1 MQPYILNRRA
11 PTEGVGKDNFT
22 RITGLPDELGID
34 DDLQRTQQVLS
45 VRVDSRRYGK
55 PVTVVSGFDSSANLK
70 ELAST
75 LKRTLACGGT
85 IEDNRIE
92 LQGDHR
98 ARVPD
103 LLRERG
109 YDIDT

>member
-1 MQPYILNRRA
+1 MADDDLGSIS
-11 PTEGVGKDNFT
+11 
-22 RITGLPDELGID
+22 GLPPELGID
-34 DDLQRTQQVLS
+34 EDLGRAQQRLR
-45 VRVDSRRYGK
+45 VRTDTRRYGK
-55 PVTVVSGFDSSANLK
+55 AVTIVSGFDDGVDVR

-85 IEDNRIE
+85 VEDGEIV
-92 LQGDHR
+92 LQGDHA

-109 YDIDT
+109 FAVDA